1 MSDIVVQPLMKIP
14 QKYLAGLATG
24 KYKRNGGVI
33 RNKKGQ
39 IVTFLEEVAD
49 NKNSTNLAK
58 VVKSRKMFKKSW
70 ITLGVVVG
78 VSTVATGVYLA
89 YSKIKEKK
97 QNIDKEEM
105 ITIGF
110 NKSLTN
116 YINAIKKGDLSL
128 EILEDFIWN
137 VNFIKENSE
146 NKEIKIENSINQ
158 LEELLNLIYKYTIE
172 LAKINNINT
181 ELIRDNKENYKNNSF
196 SIIIYCLNYQK
207 EIFEGKIA
215 N

>member
-14 QKYLAGLATG
+14 EKYVAGLATG
-24 KYKRNGGVI
+24 KYIRKGGVI
-33 RNKKGQ
+33 RNQKGQ
-39 IVTFLEEVAD
+39 IVAFLEEIAD
-49 NKNSTNLAK
+49 NKNSTYLSKVAK
-58 VVKSRKMFKKSW
+58 SSKVLKKSW
-70 ITLGVVVG
+70 IALGVVLG
-78 VSTVATGVYLA
+78 VSTVATGVYLT
-89 YSKIKEKK
+89 YNKSKEKK
-97 QNIDKEEM
+97 QNIDKEEI
-105 ITIGF
+105 ITEGF

-116 YINAIKKGDLSL
+116 YINAIKNGDLSL

-146 NKEIKIENSINQ
+146 NKEIKIEISINQ

-172 LAKINNINT
+172 LAEINNIDA
-181 ELIRDNKENYKNNSF
+181 ESVRDNRENHKNDSF

-207 EIFEGKIA
+207 EIFEGKIV